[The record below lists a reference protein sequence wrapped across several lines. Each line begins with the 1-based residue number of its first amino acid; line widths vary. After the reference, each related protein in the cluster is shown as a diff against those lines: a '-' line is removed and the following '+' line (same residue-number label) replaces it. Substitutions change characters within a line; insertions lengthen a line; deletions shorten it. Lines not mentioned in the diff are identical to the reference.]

1 MINSIIRKQEEKM
14 ISRYERLSSA
24 LSEISRIIQRISSQ
38 VMGEFGLKGS
48 YAKYLLVL
56 RRYPDGITAT
66 AICDI
71 CERNKADVSR
81 ALCELWDM
89 GLVERIG
96 NGSYRA
102 KLTLTPN
109 GRELADRLKLRAT
122 GFISYVG
129 KDIAEDEREIFYR
142 SLESI
147 ASNLEAIEDGA
158 LGPSLT

>member
-1 MINSIIRKQEEKM
+1 MLIKS
-14 ISRYERLSSA
+14 LSPA
-24 LSEISRIIQRISSQ
+24 
-38 VMGEFGLKGS
+38 
-48 YAKYLLVL
+48 
-56 RRYPDGITAT
+56 
-66 AICDI
+66 
-71 CERNKADVSR
+71 
-81 ALCELWDM
+81 
-89 GLVERIG
+89 
-96 NGSYRA
+96 
-102 KLTLTPN
+102 PN